1 MTTPS
6 RALPVLAAALVLAGA
21 GPAAAIDWAVG
32 VEGGYSDMTNAPKSA
47 KAIFDGS
54 SGGGTVGGFIRFGL
68 GQSFFVEAHGRQ
80 FQRTGERVFVAD
92 ASGEVFRL
100 GHPLKIRL
108 IPVYGVIGY
117 RFGQN
122 THFAPYV
129 TVGLGE
135 TSYREESN
143 VAGLVETFS
152 ATKVSGH
159 GALGVDYLAG
169 PVRFGVEVGYS
180 TVPNAIGQEGVSKV
194 YGEKDVGGLTVL
206 ARLAFGSRAR

>member
-6 RALPVLAAALVLAGA
+6 RVLPVLAAALLLAGA
-21 GPAAAIDWAVG
+21 GPAAAIDWGIG

-54 SGGGTVGGFIRFGL
+54 SGGGTFGGFLRLGL
-68 GQSFFVEAHGRQ
+68 GRSFFIEAHGRR

-92 ASGEVFRL
+92 AGGPVFRL
-100 GHPLKIRL
+100 GHPLTIRL

-122 THFAPYV
+122 SHFAPYV
-129 TVGLGE
+129 TVGLGA
-135 TSYREESN
+135 TSYRETSD

-180 TVPNAIGQEGVSKV
+180 TVPNTIGEAGVSKV

-206 ARLAFGSRAR
+206 ARLGFGSRTP

>member
-6 RALPVLAAALVLAGA
+6 RVLPVLAAALVLAGA
-21 GPAAAIDWAVG
+21 SPAAAIDWAVG
-32 VEGGYSDMTNAPKSA
+32 VEGGYSDMTNASKSA

-92 ASGEVFRL
+92 ASSQVFRL

-129 TVGLGE
+129 TVGLGA

-159 GALGVDYLAG
+159 GALGLDYLAG

-180 TVPNAIGQEGVSKV
+180 TVPNTIGQEGVSKV
-194 YGEKDVGGLTVL
+194 YAEKDVGGLTVL
-206 ARLAFGSRAR
+206 ARLAFGSRAP

>member
-1 MTTPS
+1 
-6 RALPVLAAALVLAGA
+6 
-21 GPAAAIDWAVG
+21 
-32 VEGGYSDMTNAPKSA
+32 
-47 KAIFDGS
+47 
-54 SGGGTVGGFIRFGL
+54 
-68 GQSFFVEAHGRQ
+68 
-80 FQRTGERVFVAD
+80 VFVAD
-92 ASGEVFRL
+92 AGSEVFRL

-129 TVGLGE
+129 TVGLGAR
-135 TSYREESN
+135 SYREESN

-180 TVPNAIGQEGVSKV
+180 TVPNTIGQEGVSKV

-206 ARLAFGSRAR
+206 ARLAFGSRAP